1 MHYKTIVLAL
11 LEENPALQRRL
22 KRERTMLKTVETYAQ
37 TLKEIHEEVTE
48 QLRQILPSGDPSQ
61 IASEALEVALAELRE
76 LLPSASNPRGN
87 LIQGH
92 SLDEAMKF
100 IRAHTPPA

>member
-1 MHYKTIVLAL
+1 MRYKTIVLAL

-22 KRERTMLKTVETYAQ
+22 KRERTMLRAVETYAQ
-37 TLKEIHEEVTE
+37 TLKETHEEATE
-48 QLRQILPSGDPSQ
+48 RLTQIRPSGDPSQ
-61 IASEALEVALAELRE
+61 ISSEALEVALAELRE
-76 LLPSASNPRGN
+76 VLPSASNPRDSAEER
-87 LIQGH
+87 